1 MVFKHQS
8 ERGQALIIITFAI
21 IGLVGITGLAIDGGM
36 AFSDRR
42 HAQNAADTAALAG
55 ALAKINAQE
64 TVSELEAR
72 VPMRVAALD
81 RAESNG
87 YENNLV
93 SNTVEVY
100 TCDET
105 GLGASCAAPYAG
117 DSDYIQVII
126 TSHVDTWF
134 ARVIGIPQVHN
145 RVQAI
150 ALADDDDT
158 GPLFDGAGII
168 TVNPDCPSQGSMIV
182 TGNADINI
190 LGGGL
195 FSNADEECSFKC
207 STSAGSL
214 YVEGGITTAGGGGYT
229 WGGHCEEN
237 MTGDTDDTGDQI
249 PYFAGIPV
257 LPEPDECDPLYL
269 PTATYGTWNDPYDSP
284 DIGIDE
290 VTFLTPGYYG
300 TFPPKKD
307 SAGNNLENTIVMAP
321 GVYCVNSVVKLVDQN
336 LKLWGENITIYI
348 REGSGFNIN
357 GGVMDLRAT
366 QAGTYAGYL
375 IIVAPDW
382 DGAVT
387 SCTLEGNAL
396 NHYEGA
402 IFAPHCDVTING
414 TSDTPPNG
422 IDSQIIAYNVTINGG
437 AVLNINYDADKN
449 PYVADP
455 PKTGVVK

>member
-1 MVFKHQS
+1 MIFKPHS
-8 ERGQALIIITFAI
+8 ERGQALVIITFAI

-42 HAQNAADTAALAG
+42 HAQNAADTASLAG

-64 TVSELEAR
+64 TVTELEAR
-72 VPMRVAALD
+72 VPMRIAALD

-87 YENNLV
+87 YTHNLV
-93 SNTVEVY
+93 TSTVEVY
-100 TCDET
+100 TCDEV
-105 GLGASCAAPYAG
+105 GLGASCTAPYAG

-126 TSHVDTWF
+126 TSHVDTFF

-168 TVNPDCPSQGSMIV
+168 TVNPDCPPQGSMVI
-182 TGNADINI
+182 TGSADISI

-229 WGGHCEEN
+229 WGGQCEEN
-237 MTGDTDDTGDQI
+237 MTGGTDDTGDQI

-269 PTATYGTWNDPYDSP
+269 PTATYETWNDPYDNP
-284 DIGIDE
+284 DVGIDE
-290 VTFLTPGYYG
+290 ATFLTPGFYG

-307 SAGNNLENTIVMAP
+307 SAGNNLENTIVMTP
-321 GVYCVNSVVKLVDQN
+321 GVYCVDSVVKLVDQN

-348 REGSGFNIN
+348 RPGNGFNIN
-357 GGVMDLRAT
+357 GGVVDLRAS
-366 QAGTYAGYL
+366 QGGDYAGYL

-387 SCTLEGNAL
+387 SCTLEGNEL

-402 IFAPHCDVTING
+402 IFAPHCDLTVNG
-414 TSDTPPNG
+414 TSDTPPSG
-422 IDSQIIAYNVTINGG
+422 IDSQLIAYNVTINGG